1 MPKNQ
6 GDENGYR
13 PFNKLRVQ
21 MTHQYK
27 IILNPHAGSG
37 RGQRELPKIQHLL
50 NHHNLDYDLTCT
62 ENTWNA
68 AELASE
74 AARAGYKVVVAA
86 GGDGTS
92 NEVING
98 LMEARGTGGNR
109 PAFGLLSLGR
119 GNDFAHAVGVPV
131 DLEEAVQVLI
141 ADHRRRIDLGRVYG
155 GNFPQGRYF
164 GNCVGVGFDAVATI
178 ETAKLPRFGGFL
190 SFLIAVL
197 KTIFLY
203 HRGPEVRLGYDEKSL
218 MLATLMVSIM
228 NGQRL
233 GDGFW
238 MAPEASVDDGFF
250 DLCIARQVSRRRILS
265 LIPHFLRGTQATQDE
280 IITGKAAR
288 ITIEALE
295 GVLPAQTDGEILCVD
310 GTDLRIEI
318 HPLALEVV
326 SPGQR
331 EMK

>member
-1 MPKNQ
+1 
-6 GDENGYR
+6 
-13 PFNKLRVQ
+13 

-37 RGQRELPKIQHLL
+37 RGQRELPKIHHIL

-62 ENTWNA
+62 EDTWHA
-68 AELASE
+68 VELASD

-98 LMEARGTGGNR
+98 LMEARGTGVHR

-119 GNDFAHAVGVPV
+119 GNDFAHAVGIPV
-131 DLEEAVQVLI
+131 DIDEAVQVLI

-178 ETAKLPRFGGFL
+178 ETAKLPRLGGFL

-203 HRGPEVRLGYDEKSL
+203 HRGPEVRLVYDEKNL
-218 MLATLMVSIM
+218 TLATLMVSIM

-238 MAPEASVDDGFF
+238 MAPEASNEDGFF
-250 DLCIARQVSRRRILS
+250 DLCIVRQVSRRRILS
-265 LIPHFLRGTQATQDE
+265 LIPHFLRGTQATQEE
-280 IITGKAAR
+280 IITDKGAS

-295 GVLPAQTDGEILCVD
+295 GVLPSQTDGEILCVD
-310 GTDLRIEI
+310 GTELRIEI
-318 HPLALEVV
+318 HPQALQVV
-326 SPGQR
+326 SPGPR

>member
-1 MPKNQ
+1 
-6 GDENGYR
+6 
-13 PFNKLRVQ
+13 
-21 MTHQYK
+21 MTLTYK
-27 IILNPHAGSG
+27 IILNPHSGSG
-37 RGQRELPKIQHLL
+37 LGKRELPKIRHLL
-50 NHHNLDYDLTCT
+50 DHHNLDFDLVCT
-62 ENTWNA
+62 EGPWHA
-68 AELASE
+68 VELAAE
-74 AARAGYKVVVAA
+74 AARTGTEVVVAA

-98 LMEARGTGGNR
+98 LMEARETEGNN
-109 PAFGLLSLGR
+109 PALGVLSLGR
-119 GNDFAHAVGVPV
+119 GNDFAHAVGIPE
-131 DLEEAVQVLI
+131 DLEKAVEVLVT
-141 ADHRRRIDLGRVYG
+141 DQRWRIDLGRVYG

-190 SFLIAVL
+190 SFLIAIL

-203 HRGPEVRLGYDEKSL
+203 HRGPEIRLAYDEKSL
-218 MLATLMVSIM
+218 TLETLMVSIR

-238 MAPEASVDDGFF
+238 MAPDASIEDGFF

-265 LIPHFLRGTQATQDE
+265 LIPHFLRGTQATQEE
-280 IITGKAAR
+280 ILTGKGAR
-288 ITIEALE
+288 INIEALK

-310 GTDLRIEI
+310 GTELRIEI
-318 HPLALEVV
+318 FPKALEVV
-326 SPGQR
+326 SPYPR

>member
-1 MPKNQ
+1 
-6 GDENGYR
+6 
-13 PFNKLRVQ
+13 
-21 MTHQYK
+21 MTHRYK

-37 RGQRELPKIQHLL
+37 RGQRELPKIRHIL

-62 ENTWNA
+62 EDTWHA

-98 LMEARGTGGNR
+98 LMETRGTGGSN
-109 PAFGLLSLGR
+109 PALGVLSLGR
-119 GNDFAHAVGVPV
+119 GNDFAQAIGIPV
-131 DLEEAVQVLI
+131 DIDEAVEVLI

-178 ETAKLPRFGGFL
+178 ETAKLPHLGGFL

-203 HRGPEVRLGYDEKSL
+203 HRGPEVRLVYDENSL
-218 MLATLMVSIM
+218 TLATLMVSIM

-280 IITGKAAR
+280 IITGKGAR

-310 GTDLRIEI
+310 GTELRIEL

-326 SPGQR
+326 SPGPR

>member
-1 MPKNQ
+1 
-6 GDENGYR
+6 
-13 PFNKLRVQ
+13 

-37 RGQRELPKIQHLL
+37 LGARELPNIHRLL
-50 NHHNLDYDLTCT
+50 SSHNMDYDLTCT
-62 ENTWNA
+62 EDTWHA
-68 AELASE
+68 AELAAE

-98 LMEARGTGGNR
+98 LMEARGTGGSS
-109 PAFGLLSLGR
+109 PALGLLSLGR

-131 DLEEAVQVLI
+131 DLEEALQVLI
-141 ADHRRRIDLGRVYG
+141 ADHRRRIDLGQVFG

-197 KTIFLY
+197 KTILLY
-203 HRGPEVRLGYDEKSL
+203 HRGPEVRLVYDEKSL
-218 MLATLMVSIM
+218 SLATLMVSIM

-238 MAPEASVDDGFF
+238 MAPEAAVDDGFF
-250 DLCIARQVSRRRILS
+250 DLCVARQVSRRRILS
-265 LIPHFLRGTQATQDE
+265 LIPHFLRGTQSTQDE
-280 IITGKAAR
+280 IITGKGAK

-295 GVLPAQTDGEILCVD
+295 GVLPAQTDGEILCID

-318 HPLALEVV
+318 HPLALDVV
-326 SPGQR
+326 SPPPR
-331 EMK
+331 DVE

>member
-1 MPKNQ
+1 
-6 GDENGYR
+6 
-13 PFNKLRVQ
+13 

-27 IILNPHAGSG
+27 IIFNPRAGSG

-50 NHHNLDYDLTCT
+50 NHYSLDYDLTCT
-62 ENTWNA
+62 ENTWHA
-68 AELASE
+68 AELAYE

-98 LMEARGTGGNR
+98 LMEARGKGVNS
-109 PAFGLLSLGR
+109 PALGILSLGR

-131 DLEEAVQVLI
+131 DIAEAVQVLI
-141 ADHRRRIDLGRVYG
+141 ADHRRRIDLGRVFG

-203 HRGPEVRLGYDEKSL
+203 HRGPEVRLVYDEKSL
-218 MLATLMVSIM
+218 TLATLMVSIM

-265 LIPHFLRGTQATQDE
+265 MIPHFMRGTQGTQDE
-280 IITGKAAR
+280 IITGKGAR

-310 GTDLRIEI
+310 GTELRIEI
-318 HPLALEVV
+318 HPRALEVV
-326 SPGQR
+326 SPPHQD
-331 EMK
+331 MT

>member
-1 MPKNQ
+1 MP
-6 GDENGYR
+6 
-13 PFNKLRVQ
+13 
-21 MTHQYK
+21 HQFK

-37 RGQRELPKIQHLL
+37 LGQRELPKIHHLL

-62 ENTWNA
+62 ENTWHA
-68 AELASE
+68 PELAAE
-74 AARAGYKVVVAA
+74 AARAGYKIVVAA

-98 LMEARGTGGNR
+98 LMEARRMGGSS
-109 PAFGLLSLGR
+109 PALGVLSLGR

-141 ADHRRRIDLGRVYG
+141 ADHRRRIDLGRVFG

-203 HRGPEVRLGYDEKSL
+203 HRGPEVRLVYDEKSL
-218 MLATLMVSIM
+218 TLATLMISIM

-233 GDGFW
+233 GDRFW
-238 MAPEASVDDGFF
+238 MAPEASVEDGFF
-250 DLCIARQVSRRRILS
+250 DLCIARQVSRRRILT

-280 IITGKAAR
+280 IITGKAAN
-288 ITIEALE
+288 IAIEALK
-295 GVLPAQTDGEILCVD
+295 GVLPAQTDGEIVCVD
-310 GTDLRIEI
+310 GTELRIEI
-318 HPLALEVV
+318 HPLALEVI
-326 SPGQR
+326 SNPPR

>member
-1 MPKNQ
+1 
-6 GDENGYR
+6 
-13 PFNKLRVQ
+13 
-21 MTHQYK
+21 MTHPYK
-27 IILNPHAGSG
+27 IIVNPRAGSG
-37 RGQRELPKIQHLL
+37 LGQRELPKIHHLL
-50 NHHNLDYDLTCT
+50 KHHGLDFDLTCT
-62 ENTWNA
+62 EEAWHA

-98 LMEARGTGGNR
+98 LMAARGTVSNNPSLGV
-109 PAFGLLSLGR
+109 LSLGR
-119 GNDFAHAVGVPV
+119 GNDFAHAVGIPV
-131 DLEEAVQVLI
+131 DLEEAVQMLI
-141 ADHRRRIDLGRVYG
+141 SDHRHRIDLGRVYG

-203 HRGPEVRLGYDEKSL
+203 HRGPEVRLVYDEKSL
-218 MLATLMVSIM
+218 TLATLMVSIM

-238 MAPEASVDDGFF
+238 MAPEASVEDGFF

-280 IITGKAAR
+280 IITGKGAR

-310 GTDLRIEI
+310 GTELRIEM
-318 HPLALEVV
+318 HPQALEVV
-326 SPGQR
+326 GLPRRG
-331 EMK
+331 MK

>member
-1 MPKNQ
+1 
-6 GDENGYR
+6 
-13 PFNKLRVQ
+13 
-21 MTHQYK
+21 MTRQYK
-27 IILNPHAGSG
+27 IILNPRAGSG
-37 RGQRELPKIQHLL
+37 LGQRELPKIQDLL

-62 ENTWNA
+62 EDAWQA
-68 AELASE
+68 AELSSE
-74 AARAGYKVVVAA
+74 AARAGFKVVVAA

-98 LMEARGTGGNR
+98 LMEARGTGGYS
-109 PAFGLLSLGR
+109 PALGVLSLGR
-119 GNDFAHAVGVPV
+119 GNDFAHAIDIPL

-141 ADHRRRIDLGRVYG
+141 SDHRRRIDLGRVYG

-197 KTIFLY
+197 KTIVLY
-203 HRGPEVRLGYDEKSL
+203 HRGPEVRLVYDEKSL
-218 MLATLMVSIM
+218 TLATLMVSIM

-238 MAPEASVDDGFF
+238 MAPEASVEDGFF
-250 DLCIARQVSRRRILS
+250 DLCIARQVSRRRILC

-280 IITGKAAR
+280 IITGKGTR

-310 GTDLRIEI
+310 GTELRIEI
-318 HPLALEVV
+318 HPQALEVV
-326 SPGQR
+326 SPPPRG
-331 EMK
+331 MK

>member
-1 MPKNQ
+1 
-6 GDENGYR
+6 
-13 PFNKLRVQ
+13 
-21 MTHQYK
+21 MTLTYK
-27 IILNPHAGSG
+27 IILNPHSGSG
-37 RGQRELPKIQHLL
+37 LGKRELPKIHHLL
-50 NHHNLDYDLTCT
+50 GHHNLDYDLACT
-62 ENTWNA
+62 EGPWHA
-68 AELASE
+68 VELTAE
-74 AARAGYKVVVAA
+74 AARAGTDVVVAA

-98 LMEARGTGGNR
+98 LMEARETEGNN
-109 PAFGLLSLGR
+109 PALGVLSLGR

-131 DLEEAVQVLI
+131 DLEKAVEVLV

-190 SFLIAVL
+190 SFLIAIL

-203 HRGPEVRLGYDEKSL
+203 HRGPEIRLAYDEKSL
-218 MLATLMVSIM
+218 TLETLMVSIM

-238 MAPEASVDDGFF
+238 MAPDASVEDGLF

-265 LIPHFLRGTQATQDE
+265 LIPHFLRGTQATQEE
-280 IITGKAAR
+280 IITGKGAR
-288 ITIEALE
+288 INIEALE

-310 GTDLRIEI
+310 GTELRIEI
-318 HPLALEVV
+318 HPKALEVV
-326 SPGQR
+326 SPLP
-331 EMK
+331 